1 MLFFTISQ
9 NTQEDTSAGVLF
21 LTKMMGVKRISV
33 NGCFWFLEIYF
44 YNSKRFSTIICKK
57 HWKNCASSQK
67 VVTSSKTLTEYTM
80 IYIYIIVY
88 SVMYIHI
95 YIYIYIYIHIYIYI
109 YKKFP
114 VVGKKPRYASQ
125 AHLLRSEFP
134 TLSFF
139 YLHLVW

>member
-1 MLFFTISQ
+1 MNIH
-9 NTQEDTSAGVLF
+9 
-21 LTKMMGVKRISV
+21 
-33 NGCFWFLEIYF
+33 NGIY
-44 YNSKRFSTIICKK
+44 ND
-57 HWKNCASSQK
+57 
-67 VVTSSKTLTEYTM
+67 
-80 IYIYIIVY
+80 IYIYHCIFRYVY
-88 SVMYIHI
+88 S
-95 YIYIYIYIHIYIYI
+95 YIYIYIYIFIYIYIYI